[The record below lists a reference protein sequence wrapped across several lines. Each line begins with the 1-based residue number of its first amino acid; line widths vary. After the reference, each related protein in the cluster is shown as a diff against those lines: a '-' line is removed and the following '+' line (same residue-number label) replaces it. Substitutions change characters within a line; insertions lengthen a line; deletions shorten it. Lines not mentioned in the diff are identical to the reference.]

1 MEKIENFN
9 VSFGDK
15 IPEKPVHIFLYEGQ
29 APEPERTLNPQ
40 KLRIDCDL
48 NGVVDYVRDRYTAD
62 KKDIAGVVTYSD
74 NPDDIYVELQ
84 TNPASEIQAII
95 KGKLKSNPDL
105 KAFHFNEK
113 GVFNNKSFVD
123 TIRKNGH
130 CFRSI
135 EEAKRLVK
143 LLTNFQASFTT
154 EIEDLDNRKGDTKSS
169 IETVLNVQKG
179 KIPETITFKMPLF
192 DGGIP
197 VEFEVDVEIDVTMN
211 NGKPEAMFGFFSMD
225 LVATQREI
233 AMNEVMNVTSELSIY
248 FTCMRVV

>member
-15 IPEKPVHIFLYEGQ
+15 IPDKPVHIFFHEGK

-40 KLRIDCDL
+40 KLQIDCDL
-48 NGVVDYVRDRYTAD
+48 NGVVAYVQDRYNIGE
-62 KKDIAGVVTYSD
+62 KDITGVVTYSD
-74 NPDDIYVELQ
+74 NPDDIYVKLQ
-84 TNPASEIQAII
+84 TNPASEIQTII

-130 CFRSI
+130 CFSSR
-135 EEAKRLVK
+135 EEAKRLVE

-154 EIEDLDNRKGDTKSS
+154 EIEDLDNRKGNTKSS

-197 VEFEVDVEIDVTMN
+197 VQFEVDVEIDVTMN
-211 NGKPEAMFGFFSMD
+211 NGKPEAMFGFFSMH

-233 AMNEVMNVTSELSIY
+233 AANEILTVIGELNKY